1 MESVLRG
8 AAVYLFLVLL
18 FRISGKRTLAHITT
32 FDFVLLLII
41 GESTQQALLGDDFS
55 VTNAFLVVITLV
67 LMSLGFDLLK
77 RLFPTVDRF
86 LEDLPLVIVEN
97 GKPLRKRMAM
107 VNVDLEDILEAARE
121 NQGVGQL
128 SEIAYA
134 VLERNGDISII
145 PKAQSSGQ
153 SAS

>member
-18 FRISGKRTLAHITT
+18 FRIAGKRTLAHITT

-55 VTNAFLVVITLV
+55 VTNAFLVVVTLIV
-67 LMSLGFDLLK
+67 MSMGFDLLK
-77 RLFPTVDRF
+77 HSSPAIDRI
-86 LEDLPLVIVEN
+86 LEDLPLVVVKD
-97 GKPLRKRMAM
+97 GKPLRKRMDMA
-107 VNVDLEDILEAARE
+107 NLDLEDILEAARQS
-121 NQGVGQL
+121 QGIGRL
-128 SEIAYA
+128 SEIGYA

-145 PKAQSSGQ
+145 PSESQSKKD
-153 SAS
+153 AS

>member
-18 FRISGKRTLAHITT
+18 FRIAGKRTLAHITT

-55 VTNAFLVVITLV
+55 VTNAFLVVVTLTV
-67 LMSLGFDLLK
+67 MSMGFDLLK
-77 RLFPTVDRF
+77 HSSPAIDRI
-86 LEDLPLVIVEN
+86 LEDLPHVVVKD
-97 GKPLRKRMAM
+97 GKPLRKRLDMA
-107 VNVDLEDILEAARE
+107 NLDLEDILEAARQS
-121 NQGVGQL
+121 QGIGRL
-128 SEIAYA
+128 SEIGYA

-145 PKAQSSGQ
+145 PSESGPKKD
-153 SAS
+153 AS

>member
-18 FRISGKRTLAHITT
+18 FRIAGKRTLAHITT

-55 VTNAFLVVITLV
+55 VTNAFLVVVTLTV
-67 LMSLGFDLLK
+67 MSMGFDLLK
-77 RLFPTVDRF
+77 RSFPAIDRI
-86 LEDLPLVIVEN
+86 LEDLPLVVVKD
-97 GKPLRKRMAM
+97 GKPLKKRMDMA
-107 VNVDLEDILEAARE
+107 NLDLEDVLEAARQS
-121 NQGVGQL
+121 QGIGRL
-128 SEIAYA
+128 SEIGYA

-145 PKAQSSGQ
+145 PSESG
-153 SAS
+153 SKKDAS

>member
-18 FRISGKRTLAHITT
+18 FRIAGKRTLAHITT

-55 VTNAFLVVITLV
+55 VTNAFLVVVTLTV
-67 LMSLGFDLLK
+67 MSMGFDLLK
-77 RLFPTVDRF
+77 HSSPAIDRI
-86 LEDLPLVIVEN
+86 LEDLPLVVVKD
-97 GKPLRKRMAM
+97 GKPLRKRMDM
-107 VNVDLEDILEAARE
+107 VNLDLEDILEAARQ
-121 NQGVGQL
+121 NQGIGRL
-128 SEIAYA
+128 SEIGYA

-145 PKAQSSGQ
+145 PSESRSKKD
-153 SAS
+153 AS

>member
-18 FRISGKRTLAHITT
+18 FRIAGKRTLAHITT

-55 VTNAFLVVITLV
+55 VTNAFLVVVTLTV
-67 LMSLGFDLLK
+67 MSMGFDLLK
-77 RLFPTVDRF
+77 HSSPAIDRI
-86 LEDLPLVIVEN
+86 LEDLPLVVVKD
-97 GKPLRKRMAM
+97 GKPLRKRMDMA
-107 VNVDLEDILEAARE
+107 NLDLEDILEAARQS
-121 NQGVGQL
+121 QGIGRL
-128 SEIAYA
+128 SEIGYA

-145 PKAQSSGQ
+145 PSESG
-153 SAS
+153 SKKEAS